1 MNQINYD
8 KYKGELRER
17 LISQSQNYVVKD
29 GKIYDALTG
38 EDISHLYQN
47 QWLIPVMNNV
57 SVKSKEAFKSLK
69 VLGEHEAENG
79 QFVFAFFALSKNIT
93 NAFPELKKPDIARLM
108 YLGTLI
114 EWESGILKT
123 GKGKAT
129 TSISRKN
136 FHDVVKLS
144 KNRSYT
150 LLNQLIDNKVL
161 SENVH
166 NELVMNKELFYRG
179 HKDNFPIQVKN
190 KKFTRMFRKTVQD
203 LFDKADGRQLN
214 SIAIIYMVLPYLNLY
229 TNIIS
234 HNPDE
239 TDIDKIEPMT
249 LGQLSDA
256 LGYKDYRKLK
266 TTLNSVEIDDETAFG
281 FFFTDKDK
289 RSMKIMVNDR
299 VVFAGDGKQH
309 GLVRVMFSKNKK

>member
-8 KYKGELRER
+8 KYKGETRER
-17 LISQSQNYVVKD
+17 MISQSQNYIVKD
-29 GKIYDALTG
+29 GKVYDVSTG

-79 QFVFAFFALSKNIT
+79 QFVFAFFALTKNIT
-93 NAFPELKKPDIARLM
+93 DTYPELKKPDIARLM

-123 GKGKAT
+123 GNGKAT
-129 TSISRKN
+129 VSVTRSN
-136 FHDVVKLS
+136 FHEVVKLS
-144 KNRSYT
+144 KNRAYT
-150 LLNQLIDNKVL
+150 LLNQLIDSKVL

-166 NELVMNKELFYRG
+166 NELIMNKELFYRG
-179 HKDNFPIQVKN
+179 RKENFPVSIKD
-190 KKFTRMFRKTVQD
+190 KKFTRMFRKTVQSI
-203 LFDKADGRQLN
+203 FDKATGQQMN
-214 SIAIIYMVLPYLNLY
+214 SIAIIYMVLPFLNLY

-239 TDIDKIEPMT
+239 ISADKIKPMT
-249 LGQLSDA
+249 LGQLADM

-266 TTLNSVEIDDETAFG
+266 TTLNSVKIGESFVFG
-281 FFFTDKDK
+281 FFIAEQDK
-289 RSMKIMVNDR
+289 RSMRIVVNPR
-299 VVFAGDGKQH
+299 VVFAGDGEQL
-309 GLVRVMFSKNKK
+309 GAVTALFSK